1 MRLFLAV
8 GVFVLLLIKA
18 SHTRNT
24 SETYRNAIFCMV
36 IKRSVSHVR
45 DLLRFRVARMLCSEK
60 CTITMEYSRFKNK
73 LTVHKTSI

>member
-8 GVFVLLLIKA
+8 AVFVLLLIKA
-18 SHTRNT
+18 IHTRNT

-36 IKRSVSHVR
+36 IKISVSHVT

-60 CTITMEYSRFKNK
+60 CTITKNTLIIRK
-73 LTVHKTSI
+73 MHLYYGIL